1 MMGTRKDYYEILGVD
16 RNADE
21 AAIKKAY
28 RKLAKKYHPD
38 TNKGDAQAEEKFKE
52 ATEAYAVLSD
62 TEKRKQYDRF
72 GHEDPDG
79 SYREYHF
86 EEGEFE
92 DILRNI
98 FGGGFADSGF
108 GGNFG
113 QGYYD
118 QGSFDGNNF
127 SGGSFYGS
135 YGQGGFG
142 RREFRQDGADLHAEI
157 DVGFDEA
164 VSGCEKV
171 IRLTDVDGE
180 LKSLKVSIP
189 AGIDTGKSIRL
200 RGKGMPGSGG
210 GQPGDLL
217 LKVRVG
223 QKPGFERKGNDVY
236 TSARIPFTTA
246 VFGGEAVVQTLYGN
260 VLCKVKPGTQ
270 SGTKIRLRG
279 KGIVSLKNPEIRGD
293 QYVTVQIDVP
303 KHLNEEA
310 KKKLKEFERA
320 CDAGQKGAA

>member
-1 MMGTRKDYYEILGVD
+1 MGTRKDYYEILGVD

-72 GHEDPDG
+72 GHENPDG
-79 SYREYHF
+79 SYQEYHF

-108 GGNFG
+108 GSNFG
-113 QGYYD
+113 QGHFD
-118 QGSFDGNNF
+118 QGSFSDNNF

-236 TSARIPFTTA
+236 TSARIPFTMA

-320 CDAGQKGAA
+320 CDAGQKGVA